1 MCVHSTQDCTAAGAG
16 APLVIEVEDPT
27 TENDGQVNLTGA
39 INTTASTAVVGV
51 GTLFSSELAVNDVL
65 IVNGHRRIVT
75 AITDNT
81 NLTVNKAFEDMA
93 NDTSPLRERYSGFA
107 LTTVDIT
114 ANTLEKVIID
124 AGAGSRIRCT
134 IQPDASADVKIW
146 AWSSD

>member
-1 MCVHSTQDCTAAGAG
+1 MVAANHFGRGILLNASSVTAAQTSQVFQDHRHGVRKTVVCVYSTQDCTAAGAG

-27 TENDGQVNLTGA
+27 TENTS
-39 INTTASTAVVGV
+39 TTFQPFT
-51 GTLFSSELAVNDVL
+51 
-65 IVNGHRRIVT
+65 
-75 AITDNT
+75 
-81 NLTVNKAFEDMA
+81 
-93 NDTSPLRERYSGFA
+93 